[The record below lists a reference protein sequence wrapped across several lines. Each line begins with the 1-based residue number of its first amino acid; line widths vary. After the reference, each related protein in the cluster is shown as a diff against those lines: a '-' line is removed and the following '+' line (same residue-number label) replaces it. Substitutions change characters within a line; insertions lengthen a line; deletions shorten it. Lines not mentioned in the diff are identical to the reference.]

1 MMNKN
6 RSLVLACT
14 ALICLMNT
22 GFQSTE
28 KKESPAINFKG
39 TVQTNGEKEK
49 AENITISGL
58 YENIPLYGIP
68 QAAETSPTT
77 NVTHVRLDEIDAI
90 RHKPGKES
98 IKEFQRRDYV
108 ELEVE
113 FKKGKKNNYL
123 VERSRKL
130 YYEIPF
136 SDPSIKPL
144 EKELNF
150 EALTQLTIQGYT
162 QKSRR
167 DMTQRPQE
175 QSAAKEALCAQ
186 AKKDIATLEKESD
199 GMFSSAITKIKE
211 SFTHL
216 CG

>member
-1 MMNKN
+1 MEKN
-6 RSLVLACT
+6 SSLTLACA
-14 ALICLMNT
+14 ALMCLMNT

-28 KKESPAINFKG
+28 KKEAPAINFKG
-39 TVQTNGEKEK
+39 IVRTNGDHEK
-49 AENITISGL
+49 AENISISGL

-68 QAAETSPTT
+68 KASDTSPTT
-77 NVTHVRLDEIDAI
+77 NVTHVRLDEINAI
-90 RHKPGKES
+90 RYKPGKES
-98 IKEFQRRDYV
+98 IKEYQKRDYV
-108 ELEVE
+108 VIEVE
-113 FKKGKKNNYL
+113 FKTGKKQNYL

-150 EALTQLTIQGYT
+150 EALTELTIQGF
-162 QKSRR
+162 
-167 DMTQRPQE
+167 TQRARNE
-175 QSAAKEALCAQ
+175 QKVQTKEKSAAQEAICAQ
-186 AKKDIATLEKESD
+186 AKKDIATLEKESQ
-199 GMFSSAITKIKE
+199 GMFSSGITKIKE